1 MKIKQIS
8 RRRFTQGLAFGC
20 LASPAA
26 TNAILPIKRNGPPR
40 LKLSLAA
47 YSFRKQLTAKTETP
61 GAMDMMGFIDWCAT
75 QDLDAF
81 EPTSY
86 FFPKKITP
94 GYLAQM
100 KRKAHLH
107 GLDVSSGAIRNVFTL
122 PDGPE
127 LDKWH
132 DHVDTWVDH
141 YAAIG
146 CPIIRVFA
154 GKAPK
159 GISEEQAIDNAVRNL
174 GKACKRAGEKGI
186 ILALENHDFPDGL
199 PPSPDHRQTGRLPLV
214 RGQPGLR
221 KFHRQGRVR
230 SLRADRSL
238 CRHRSAQGRASGR
251 VGKEDARRHES
262 ADWNSQESKLPR
274 LRGIGIRGQGR
285 SIHGRSPTPQGIK
298 ATDRLTLVHPAV
310 AHAMDGYEKLRI
322 GGVRLHFLPQLGNM
336 LV

>member
-1 MKIKQIS
+1 MKINQIS
-8 RRRFTQGLAFGC
+8 RRHFTQGLAFGS
-20 LASPAA
+20 LASPVA
-26 TNAILPIKRNGPPR
+26 TNAIVPIKRNGPPR

-47 YSFRKQLTAKTETP
+47 YSFRKQLTAKPETP

-86 FFPKKITP
+86 FFPEKITP

-127 LDKWH
+127 LNKWH
-132 DHVDTWVDH
+132 DHVDTWIDH

-159 GISEEQAIDNAVRNL
+159 GIPEEQAINNAVRNL
-174 GKACKRAGEKGI
+174 EKACKRAGEKGI
-186 ILALENHDFPDGL
+186 ILALENHDFLMDSRRL
-199 PPSPDHRQTGRLPLV
+199 QTIVERVDSPWFAVNLD
-214 RGQPGLR
+214 
-221 KFHRQGRVR
+221 
-230 SLRADRSL
+230 
-238 CRHRSAQGRASGR
+238 SGNFID
-251 VGKEDARRHES
+251 K
-262 ADWNSQESKLPR
+262 
-274 LRGIGIRGQGR
+274 
-285 SIHGRSPTPQGIK
+285 
-298 ATDRLTLVHPAV
+298 
-310 AHAMDGYEKLRI
+310 DGYEAFERTAPYAATVQLKVELRDESGKKVPADFGRLVKILKKANYRGYVVLEYEAKEDPFVAVPRYLKELRKLI
-322 GGVRLHFLPQLGNM
+322 G
-336 LV
+336 

>member
-1 MKIKQIS
+1 MKRSTSS
-8 RRRFTQGLAFGC
+8 RRRFCREIALAGA
-20 LASPAA
+20 LAPLSSF
-26 TNAILPIKRNGPPR
+26 AIGPIKRTGSPR

-47 YSFRKQLTAKTETP
+47 YSFRKQLTAKPGTP

-75 QDLDAF
+75 QDLDGF

-86 FFPKKITP
+86 FFPKEITP

-132 DHVDTWVDH
+132 THVDTWVDH

-159 GISEEQAIDNAVRNL
+159 GIPEEEAIDNAVRNL
-174 GKACKRAGEKGI
+174 SKACKRAGEKGI
-186 ILALENHDFPDGL
+186 ILALENHDFLMDSRRL
-199 PPSPDHRQTGRLPLV
+199 QAIVKRVDSPWFAVNLD
-214 RGQPGLR
+214 
-221 KFHRQGRVR
+221 
-230 SLRADRSL
+230 
-238 CRHRSAQGRASGR
+238 SGNFID
-251 VGKEDARRHES
+251 K
-262 ADWNSQESKLPR
+262 
-274 LRGIGIRGQGR
+274 
-285 SIHGRSPTPQGIK
+285 
-298 ATDRLTLVHPAV
+298 
-310 AHAMDGYEKLRI
+310 DGYEAFERTAPYAATVQLKVELRDESGKKVPADMNRLI
-322 GGVRLHFLPQLGNM
+322 GILKKANYRGYVVLEYEANEDPFTAIPRHLKELRELID
-336 LV
+336 